1 MSILVNKNTKVICQ
15 GFTGKQGTFHSEQ
28 CLAYG
33 TKLVGGVTPGRGGEK
48 HLGQPVFNTVRDAV
62 KGTGATVSMIYVPA
76 PYAADA
82 ILEAADAGIELIVC
96 ITEGIPVNDMVKVK
110 SALKDYGSLLIGPN
124 CPGIITPGECMIGIM
139 PGFIHKP
146 GKVGIV
152 SRSGTLTYEA
162 VFQTTNIGLGQ
173 STCVGIGGDPVRGM
187 NFVDVLARFEE
198 DPQTEAI
205 IMVGEIGGSDEEA
218 GARFIKDHV
227 TKPVVSYIAGVTAP
241 PGKRMGHAG
250 AIVAGGKGTAAD
262 KFAALEDAGV
272 RTVRSPAELGA
283 AIAEEYAK
291 AKKKSKK
298 TSPVAKSKSKPKAKP
313 VAKAKAAPV
322 KKSKPAAK
330 KKAVKKPAKVIK
342 KVVKKAAKKAAKKP
356 AVKKTKKAAKKK

>member
-1 MSILVNKNTKVICQ
+1 MSILVNKQTKVICQ

-33 TKLVGGVTPGRGGEK
+33 TKLVGGVTPGRAGEK
-48 HLGQPVFNTVRDAV
+48 HLGLPVFNTARDAV
-62 KGTGATVSMIYVPA
+62 AATGATVSMIYVPA

-124 CPGIITPGECMIGIM
+124 CPGIITPGECKIGIM

-187 NFVDVLARFEE
+187 NFVDVLARFED

-218 GARFIKDHV
+218 GARFIKDNV

-291 AKKKSKK
+291 HRKTKSSRS
-298 TSPVAKSKSKPKAKP
+298 T
-313 VAKAKAAPV
+313 
-322 KKSKPAAK
+322 KPAAAKSSKKLAKQPAKKSSK
-330 KKAVKKPAKVIK
+330 KKAVVKLNKPVVKKNK
-342 KVVKKAAKKAAKKP
+342 KAVKKAAKKK
-356 AVKKTKKAAKKK
+356 

>member
-1 MSILVNKNTKVICQ
+1 MSILVNKQTKVICQ

-28 CLAYG
+28 CIAYG
-33 TKLVGGVTPGRGGEK
+33 TKMVGGVTPGRAGEK
-48 HLGQPVFNTVRDAV
+48 HLGLPVFNTARDAV
-62 KGTGATVSMIYVPA
+62 KATGATVSMIYVPA

-124 CPGIITPGECMIGIM
+124 CPGIITPGECKIGIM

-205 IMVGEIGGSDEEA
+205 IMVGEIGGSDEET
-218 GARFIKDHV
+218 GARFIKDNM

-291 AKKKSKK
+291 HRKKKSSKLAK
-298 TSPVAKSKSKPKAKP
+298 PSVAAKVAKKSA
-313 VAKAKAAPV
+313 
-322 KKSKPAAK
+322 
-330 KKAVKKPAKVIK
+330 
-342 KVVKKAAKKAAKKP
+342 KKAAKKAAKKV
-356 AVKKTKKAAKKK
+356 VKQKVAAKSKKPTKKVKQVKKAAKKK